1 MEKKILL
8 IGAVFFTAI
17 VSGNAQCACSG
28 KAVAKPVAT
37 TATEGES
44 VVYFKAAAMRCGG
57 CAGKVKNAISAVD
70 GVNSVDI
77 DLSTK
82 SVKVSYDALKTN
94 VDALKDA
101 FHSIEYS
108 AQLYYPLEANVEY
121 TAYKA
126 PQIKCGGC
134 AGKVKKALLEDAGIK
149 DVAIN
154 IETKEVAIAY
164 DKTTTSKEKIEKDF
178 KSIKYNDVEQVY

>member
-1 MEKKILL
+1 MKKRLLL
-8 IGAVFFTAI
+8 ITAVLFTAV

-28 KAVAKPVAT
+28 KAAAKPAASV
-37 TATEGES
+37 ATEGEN
-44 VVYFKAAAMRCGG
+44 VAYFKAAAMRCGG
-57 CAGKVKNAISAVD
+57 CANKVRNAIGAVD
-70 GVNSVDI
+70 GVSSVDI
-77 DLSTK
+77 DLPTK
-82 SVKVSYDALKTN
+82 SVKVAYDASKTS

-108 AQLYYPLEANVEY
+108 SQLYFPSDSNVEY
-121 TAYKA
+121 TTYKA

-134 AGKVKKALLEDAGIK
+134 AGKVKKALTADAGVK

-164 DKTTTSKEKIEKDF
+164 DKTKTSKEKIVKDF
-178 KSIKYNDVEQVY
+178 QAIKYNDVEEVY

>member
-1 MEKKILL
+1 MEKRLFL
-8 IGAVFFTAI
+8 IGAVLFTAI
-17 VSGNAQCACSG
+17 LSGNAQCACSG
-28 KAVAKPVAT
+28 KATAKAT
-37 TATEGES
+37 TSVVTEGES
-44 VVYFKAAAMRCGG
+44 VAYFKAAAMRCGG

-77 DLSTK
+77 DLATK
-82 SVKVSYDALKTN
+82 SVKVAYDAAKTN
-94 VDALKDA
+94 VDALKEA

-108 AQLYYPLEANVEY
+108 SQLYFPSEANVEY
-121 TAYKA
+121 ATYKA

-134 AGKVKKALLEDAGIK
+134 AGKVTKALTADAGVK

-164 DKTTTSKEKIEKDF
+164 DKTKTNKEQILKDF
-178 KSIKYNDVEQVY
+178 KAIKYNDVEEVY

>member
-1 MEKKILL
+1 MEKRLLL
-8 IGAVFFTAI
+8 IGAVFFTAVI
-17 VSGNAQCACSG
+17 SGNAQCACSG
-28 KAVAKPVAT
+28 KAAAKPVAA

-44 VVYFKAAAMRCGG
+44 VTYFKAAAMRCGG

-70 GVNSVDI
+70 GVNVVDI

-82 SVKVSYDALKTN
+82 SVKVAYDASKTN

-108 AQLYYPLEANVEY
+108 AQLYYPSDTNIEY

-134 AGKVKKALLEDAGIK
+134 AGKVKKALSEDAGIK

-164 DKTTTSKEKIEKDF
+164 DKTKTSKEKIVKDF

>member
-37 TATEGES
+37 TATVGES

-134 AGKVKKALLEDAGIK
+134 AGKVKTALLEDAGIK

-164 DKTTTSKEKIEKDF
+164 DKTKTSKEKIEKDF

>member
-1 MEKKILL
+1 MGKKMLI
-8 IGAVFFTAI
+8 IGAALFTAV

-28 KAVAKPVAT
+28 KAAAKAT
-37 TATEGES
+37 SSVVSEGES
-44 VVYFKAAAMRCGG
+44 LAYFKAAAMRCGG
-57 CAGKVKNAISAVD
+57 CANKVRNAISAVD
-70 GVNSVDI
+70 GVSSVDV
-77 DLSTK
+77 DLNTK
-82 SVKVSYDALKTN
+82 SVKVAYDASKTN
-94 VDALKDA
+94 VEALKDA

-108 AQLYYPLEANVEY
+108 SQLYFPNDANIEY

-134 AGKVKKALLEDAGIK
+134 AGKVKRALAEDAGIK

-164 DKTTTSKEKIEKDF
+164 DKTKTSKDKIVEDF
-178 KSIKYNDVEQVY
+178 KTIKYDDVEEVY

>member
-1 MEKKILL
+1 MEKRLLL
-8 IGAVFFTAI
+8 IGAVFFTTI
-17 VSGNAQCACSG
+17 VPGNAQCACSG
-28 KAVAKPVAT
+28 KAAAKPAAT
-37 TATEGES
+37 AVTEGES
-44 VVYFKAAAMRCGG
+44 IAYFKAAAMRCGG
-57 CAGKVKNAISAVD
+57 CAGKVKNAIGAVD
-70 GVNSVDI
+70 GVNGVDI

-82 SVKVSYDALKTN
+82 SVKVAYDASKTN
-94 VDALKDA
+94 VEALKDA

-108 AQLYYPLEANVEY
+108 AQLYYPSDTNIEY

-134 AGKVKKALLEDAGIK
+134 AGKVKKALSADAGIK

-154 IETKEVAIAY
+154 IGTKEVAIAY
-164 DKTTTSKEKIEKDF
+164 DKTKTNKEQIVKDF